1 MSILKLS
8 REDQVPPGNY
18 RFTVPETGYRI
29 ADKHTLEELYDR
41 VEQHYLDNKIPLPPN
56 WRELVVD
63 QLCRQLPEGWCYYS
77 DGKQYEGNTPVL
89 SLENILKGITSL
101 SALAT
106 EAAAGGDPFV
116 DQSEAEERAKICSR
130 CYYNQRSNFCMGCG
144 GARVILDMVGKVKG
158 QRKTSIDYALQNCGI
173 CGCRNDAIVH
183 VKKNILLKG
192 EKEETTNKRPDWCW
206 LKADSL
212 SEASSQ
218 LHL

>member
-1 MSILKLS
+1 MNLLRLS

-29 ADKHTLEELYDR
+29 AGELTKQGLFDR
-41 VEQHYLDNKIPLPPN
+41 VERHYTDNNIPLPDN
-56 WRELVVD
+56 WKELVID
-63 QLCRQLPEGWCYYS
+63 QLCRQLPEGWCHYS
-77 DGKQYEGNTPVL
+77 DGNQYDGNSSIL
-89 SLENILKGITSL
+89 SFENILKGITSL
-101 SALAT
+101 SALAA
-106 EAAAGGDPFV
+106 EAATGGDPFV
-116 DQSEAEERAKICSR
+116 DQNEAEQRAMICSR
-130 CYYNQRSNFCMGCG
+130 CYYNQNSKFCMGCG
-144 GARVILDMVGKVKG
+144 GARAILDMVGQVRGGRTTKM
-158 QRKTSIDYALQNCGI
+158 DYMLQNCGI

-206 LKADSL
+206 LKTDDL